1 MALEAAVSSLSRN
14 LIATVMEAWFSRR
27 KPHQTLAQLL
37 EDQVP
42 SAIER
47 RRLERAFEDMQ
58 DAVAERLMHET
69 PDWHLSE
76 NERNASILAVS
87 ESFAAASLTQE
98 DLLSASMSPAA
109 IAEIVRAR
117 SDEVR
122 KAALLSEEGTHLY
135 HRLIDET
142 SSILVTVV
150 SSLPNWESR
159 ALVYL
164 LRRQEDIGSNI
175 ADALDR
181 LPSSQVSDS
190 TVDAFASYRQS
201 LVSALDRVET
211 VGFPISDAMG
221 GLRLSE
227 TFVRPSV
234 LSAKNRLPLDWSLID
249 HPRLFLLAQPDQER
263 LAS

>member
-1 MALEAAVSSLSRN
+1 MRLLS
-14 LIATVMEAWFSRR
+14 
-27 KPHQTLAQLL
+27 
-37 EDQVP
+37 
-42 SAIER
+42 
-47 RRLERAFEDMQ
+47 
-58 DAVAERLMHET
+58 
-69 PDWHLSE
+69 WHLSE

-122 KAALLSEEGTHLY
+122 KAALLSEEGTRLY

-221 GLRLSE
+221 R
-227 TFVRPSV
+227 TPPQRDIRPS
-234 LSAKNRLPLDWSLID
+234 
-249 HPRLFLLAQPDQER
+249 
-263 LAS
+263 